1 MGEYGK
7 TSKTSQDKK
16 RAIKV
21 ICKFNKALFKKY
33 IEPNLETIKSL
44 VTYYS
49 DNKQEVDD
57 NYIYTLE
64 EFAKGINT
72 YNPTQPLDT
81 WIHACVKHSCFRQNK
96 KRSNELSHKTG
107 LSLDM
112 VSRSTTSAPF
122 IDPDKSHI
130 SLIDSI
136 SDEVYD
142 ALMQIPPIKLSPF
155 LAQAQGYTLNEIVE
169 MEYETGNLESKSV
182 HAIKARIFWTRD
194 KLRTILGEY
203 GFRKQSKKN

>member
-1 MGEYGK
+1 
-7 TSKTSQDKK
+7 
-16 RAIKV
+16 
-21 ICKFNKALFKKY
+21 
-33 IEPNLETIKSL
+33 
-44 VTYYS
+44 
-49 DNKQEVDD
+49 
-57 NYIYTLE
+57 
-64 EFAKGINT
+64 
-72 YNPTQPLDT
+72 
-81 WIHACVKHSCFRQNK
+81 
-96 KRSNELSHKTG
+96 
-107 LSLDM
+107 M

-169 MEYETGNLESKSV
+169 MEYEKGNLESKSV